1 MVLGKEA
8 LEGVTKHVQIK
19 QGGENE
25 EEKKQQLFNVYQI
38 EYLRPKCNKTQL
50 ASVAFN
56 AIKHS

>member
-1 MVLGKEA
+1 MK
-8 LEGVTKHVQIK
+8 KK
-19 QGGENE
+19 
-25 EEKKQQLFNVYQI
+25 KKQWLFNVYKI